1 MANSLGEFRTCWLLP
16 TLNELASYIIFNEG
30 YEHDIISKKSR
41 LISSIGRDIGH
52 AATQEK
58 WKLPKHVGLG
68 MTVRYL
74 FWSKELMV
82 ELTALLP
89 NWKQQ

>member
-1 MANSLGEFRTCWLLP
+1 M
-16 TLNELASYIIFNEG
+16 SYIIFNEG

-41 LISSIGRDIGH
+41 LINSIGPDIGH

-58 WKLPKHVGLG
+58 WKLRKHVGLG

-74 FWSKELMV
+74 F
-82 ELTALLP
+82 
-89 NWKQQ
+89 

>member
-1 MANSLGEFRTCWLLP
+1 M
-16 TLNELASYIIFNEG
+16 SYIIFIEG
-30 YEHDIISKKSR
+30 YEHGISKKSR
-41 LISSIGRDIGH
+41 LISSIGPDIGH

-74 FWSKELMV
+74 F
-82 ELTALLP
+82 
-89 NWKQQ
+89 